1 MAQLFKMEIVVI
13 TSCTMRKRRGVT
25 SVSLAK
31 AEMRG
36 KPAIIARRWA
46 SRLRQ
51 STIAGK
57 DAFSTA
63 LNLYIG
69 RSFSESRKVVEIL
82 GADLFVVSAGLG
94 LVHHATK
101 VPNYNLTVAMGEA
114 SLKPALSA
122 ENASTADWWQA
133 LNNENG
139 TPNPIC
145 RLIKGHEGALV
156 LLALPANYIE
166 MISMDLETL
175 DLLSADRLRI
185 FTSKRGADFIPSHL
199 ADCLMPYDERLEG
212 NSKYSGT
219 RTEFPQRALR
229 HFVEELKIH
238 NKPLQEA
245 RGAVLDSMSAL
256 SIPVIPIRTRKT
268 DEQIANLIR
277 ENWVTCS
284 GGSGRLL
291 RHLRDQELVACEQS
305 RFQGLW
311 RKIKSE
317 VMDQRRGD
325 ADRKK

>member
-1 MAQLFKMEIVVI
+1 MNIVVI

-31 AEMRG
+31 TEICG
-36 KPAIIARRWA
+36 KPDVIARRWA

-69 RSFSESRKVVEIL
+69 RSFAESRKVVEIL

-122 ENASTADWWQA
+122 EDASTADWWQA

-145 RLIKGHEGALV
+145 QLIKGHEGALV

-199 ADCLMPYDERLEG
+199 VDCLMPYDERLEG

-256 SIPVIPIRTRKT
+256 SMPVIPIRARKT
-268 DEQIANLIR
+268 DEQIADLIR
-277 ENWVTCS
+277 VNWVTCS

-311 RKIKSE
+311 RKVKSE